1 MLKKN
6 DNRNEA
12 GMTVRRKV
20 LGNAHVERA
29 EKTRTAFDAPF
40 QELIVEAAWGRVWA
54 RPDWT
59 LAQRSC
65 ITLALLAAGGHWEE
79 FEMHLRAT
87 RNTGATPE
95 DVRETLLHVAIYSG
109 VPAANHAFQIA
120 KKVLAS
126 MEKAEPAKEQRK

>member
-6 DNRNEA
+6 DSRNQT
-12 GMTVRRKV
+12 GMAIRRKV
-20 LGNAHVERA
+20 LGDAHVERA
-29 EKTRTAFDAPF
+29 EKSVTDFDDAF
-40 QELIVEAAWGRVWA
+40 QELIVEAAWARVWA

-65 ITLALLAAGGHWEE
+65 VTLALLAAGSHWEE

-87 RNTGATPE
+87 RNTGATPA

-109 VPAANHAFQIA
+109 VPTANHAFQIA
-120 KKVLAS
+120 KKVFAS
-126 MEKAEPAKEQRK
+126 MEKGEPAKEQRK